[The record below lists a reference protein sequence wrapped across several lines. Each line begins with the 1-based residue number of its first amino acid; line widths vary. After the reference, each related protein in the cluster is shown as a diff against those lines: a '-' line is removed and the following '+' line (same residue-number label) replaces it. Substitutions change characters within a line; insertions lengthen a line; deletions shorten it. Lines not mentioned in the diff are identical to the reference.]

1 MSNPV
6 YNDTGSRRGHSY
18 PNYRGDD
25 DGGGCYQ
32 ELSGYAQYRPP
43 TGATMSYLTPQ
54 GTFNSGYLNMLR
66 TANMRVTPVRFGYDT
81 LTGESQS
88 SGASFFPLQKAY
100 TPR

>member
-6 YNDTGSRRGHSY
+6 YNDTGSTRGHSY
-18 PNYRGDD
+18 PNHRGYDD
-25 DGGGCYQ
+25 ACYQ

-54 GTFNSGYLNMLR
+54 GTYNSAYLNMLR
-66 TANMRVTPVRFGYDT
+66 STNNRVTPVRFGYDT
-81 LTGESQS
+81 LTGETQTN
-88 SGASFFPLQKAY
+88 GAAYFGLQRAY